1 MHLSV
6 SKSCVAGYLGATN
19 LSMSKKKENSIFI
32 LIFNKAA
39 AIKYFEH
46 LFTEVLWRVYNT
58 MNLYI
63 LFSSLMHTI
72 VIILLNAYT
81 IYIFSFKF
89 GIRWIFWVYSWVKYI
104 LRILLDAQRMM
115 CMFLCNFLFLSIYY
129 IVESLELSIKPLI
142 SITDCLRVAVKINV
156 L

>member
-1 MHLSV
+1 MFLNHASL
-6 SKSCVAGYLGATN
+6 AT
-19 LSMSKKKENSIFI
+19 LVLRTFECRKKKKIQYSFWFSIKQLPLSILSIFSQKS
-32 LIFNKAA
+32 FD
-39 AIKYFEH
+39 
-46 LFTEVLWRVYNT
+46 VYT
-58 MNLYI
+58 IQWIYI
-63 LFSSLMHTI
+63 YSSLFF
-72 VIILLNAYT
+72 NAHHCYYT

-142 SITDCLRVAVKINV
+142 SITDCLKVAVKMNV